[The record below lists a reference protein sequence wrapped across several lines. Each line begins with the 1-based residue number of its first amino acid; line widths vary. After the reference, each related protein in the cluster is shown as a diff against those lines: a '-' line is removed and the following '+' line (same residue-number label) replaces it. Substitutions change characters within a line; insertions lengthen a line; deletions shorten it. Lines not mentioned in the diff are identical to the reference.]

1 MRRFLAGL
9 PRAAVLLVFAVAIA
23 VPLSLVVFTSL
34 KTANGFFASPFS
46 PPSDPQWQ
54 NYGRIIDPE
63 GENIWRA
70 VLNSAIVTAST
81 VALVLLLGSMAAYAI
96 ARIRGWR
103 STALFA
109 FFVGGLMVA
118 PQVYMTPLFVI
129 ISQLQLVN
137 TFRAVVLVSV
147 AVQLPIAVLV
157 LTGFMRSLP
166 QELIDAAFV
175 DGGSEWDVYRRIV
188 VPLTR
193 PAFATVAIFSLVITW
208 NDLLFPLLFLRV
220 EELRTLPLALLQ
232 FRGEYL
238 TNYPVLFAGVTL
250 ATIPMVAAYLA
261 MQRYFVE
268 GLTAGSLKG

>member
-1 MRRFLAGL
+1 M
-9 PRAAVLLVFAVAIA
+9 
-23 VPLSLVVFTSL
+23 
-34 KTANGFFASPFS
+34 
-46 PPSDPQWQ
+46 
-54 NYGRIIDPE
+54 
-63 GENIWRA
+63 
-70 VLNSAIVTAST
+70 
-81 VALVLLLGSMAAYAI
+81 
-96 ARIRGWR
+96 
-103 STALFA
+103 
-109 FFVGGLMVA
+109 
-118 PQVYMTPLFVI
+118 I

-232 FRGEYL
+232 FRGS
-238 TNYPVLFAGVTL
+238 TSPTTRCCSPG
-250 ATIPMVAAYLA
+250 
-261 MQRYFVE
+261 
-268 GLTAGSLKG
+268 

>member
-34 KTANGFFASPFS
+34 KTANGFFANPSH
-46 PPSDPQWQ
+46 PSDPRWQ

-208 NDLLFPLLFLRV
+208 NDLLFPCCSCASRSCAPC
-220 EELRTLPLALLQ
+220 RWPCCSS
-232 FRGEYL
+232 
-238 TNYPVLFAGVTL
+238 
-250 ATIPMVAAYLA
+250 
-261 MQRYFVE
+261 
-268 GLTAGSLKG
+268 AGSTSPTTRCCSPG